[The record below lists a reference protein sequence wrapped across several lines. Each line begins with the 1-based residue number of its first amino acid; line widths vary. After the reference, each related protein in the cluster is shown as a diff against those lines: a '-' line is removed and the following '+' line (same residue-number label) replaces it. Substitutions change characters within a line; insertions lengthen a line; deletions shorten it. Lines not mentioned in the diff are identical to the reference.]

1 MWELSCAPV
10 SAKQRGG
17 TVCLSAITWGWSVVV
32 LNKRCCFDA
41 AAHSQAI
48 RWAALEDL
56 ATQESVRWC
65 EWLCPC
71 CHWACVPAA
80 FWEVT
85 VWSGTV
91 FLGDGGVPLQAF
103 LQTVSVAWLTM
114 RTGCLYERSSQC
126 PCSYLQRCHR
136 QFSWLEV
143 AALQAAIEIL
153 IEAACDARS
162 IRLLGGLAGT
172 ERWCQASP
180 ANLLCILRGDWRLA

>member
-1 MWELSCAPV
+1 M
-10 SAKQRGG
+10 
-17 TVCLSAITWGWSVVV
+17 
-32 LNKRCCFDA
+32 
-41 AAHSQAI
+41 
-48 RWAALEDL
+48 
-56 ATQESVRWC
+56 
-65 EWLCPC
+65 
-71 CHWACVPAA
+71 
-80 FWEVT
+80 
-85 VWSGTV
+85 

-143 AALQAAIEIL
+143 AALQAAIEEIL